1 MVVMRFYKVL
11 FLFAVV
17 LVLQGCGGL
26 FSKEERRI
34 RSPCVRA
41 GSGHECERHPV
52 NKWLLR

>member
-1 MVVMRFYKVL
+1 MRFYKVL